1 VNGNLTRDDA
11 VKLAQAALEAHQ
23 VKGSPALNAQ
33 NYGGFDHGD
42 QPVVFEYIADLK
54 VLNVLALCYRFRKP
68 PRPGLL
74 EAYHNEERLGTNT
87 GGDTVEFR
95 SDSGGLF
102 LSRSYTQKTDP
113 ARFVEDTHK
122 LMQAAKYWAEDV
134 LPAVASKVCSS
145 GGSPAPRTDPEA
157 RRVRPCISSDG
168 YTVLFRSIHWVSASS
183 SAVATPTPAMSAG
196 APAVRCDPDIEEPN
210 ADFAVGRAEGHNRN

>member
-1 VNGNLTRDDA
+1 MEFRSSAPRRLAVRAAALPGAALSTKPPEPAAAADSAVNGNLTRDDA

-23 VKGSPALNAQ
+23 VKGSPGLNAQ

-42 QPVVFEYIADLK
+42 QAVVFEYSADRK

-74 EAYHNEERLGTNT
+74 EAYHNEERPGTNT
-87 GGDTVEFR
+87 GGGTVEFR

-102 LSRSYTQKTDP
+102 PSRSYTQKTDP
-113 ARFVEDTHK
+113 ARFVEDIHK

-134 LPAVASKVCSS
+134 LPAVASKV
-145 GGSPAPRTDPEA
+145 
-157 RRVRPCISSDG
+157 
-168 YTVLFRSIHWVSASS
+168 F
-183 SAVATPTPAMSAG
+183 
-196 APAVRCDPDIEEPN
+196 
-210 ADFAVGRAEGHNRN
+210 GHDR